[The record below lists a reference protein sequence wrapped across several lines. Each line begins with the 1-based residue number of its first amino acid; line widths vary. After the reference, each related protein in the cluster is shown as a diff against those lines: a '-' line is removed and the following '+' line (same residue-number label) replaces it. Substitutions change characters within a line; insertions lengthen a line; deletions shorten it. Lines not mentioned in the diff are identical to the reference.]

1 LQGLFQMPRCFHA
14 PTLLSRALLGVAAA
28 TTATLCLATGAAQA
42 DTPGDPHS
50 PAVVANA
57 AAALAAEDAL
67 TAGVT
72 ADTLAA
78 YVTARDATADAVA
91 AEMAIDPAAVRD
103 AWARAD
109 MPHQTAVLAAL
120 AELGK
125 PYRYA
130 TSDPDVGF
138 DCSGLTAYAWE
149 RAGVGLAHQSSAQIR
164 AAASRD
170 RSTAMAGDIVQYP
183 GHVMLYL
190 GVDDAIVHAA
200 NRQDDVELDFVHR
213 RVRFGNPIG

>member
-1 LQGLFQMPRCFHA
+1 MPPCFHA
-14 PTLLSRALLGVAAA
+14 PSRPLRALLGVAVAA
-28 TTATLCLATGAAQA
+28 TATICSAVGPARAGTS
-42 DTPGDPHS
+42 GDPHS
-50 PAVVANA
+50 PTVVGHAVT
-57 AAALAAEDAL
+57 ALAAEDAL
-67 TAGVT
+67 VASATEA
-72 ADTLAA
+72 TLAA

-91 AEMAIDPAAVRD
+91 AEMALDPAAVRD

-109 MPHQTAVLAAL
+109 MAHQVAVLAAL
-120 AELGK
+120 AELGT

-130 TSDPDVGF
+130 SSDPGVGF

-149 RAGVGLAHQSSAQIR
+149 QAGVSIAHQSSAQIR

-190 GVDDAIVHAA
+190 GVGDAIVHAA
-200 NRQDDVELDFVHR
+200 NRQDDVELDFVQR